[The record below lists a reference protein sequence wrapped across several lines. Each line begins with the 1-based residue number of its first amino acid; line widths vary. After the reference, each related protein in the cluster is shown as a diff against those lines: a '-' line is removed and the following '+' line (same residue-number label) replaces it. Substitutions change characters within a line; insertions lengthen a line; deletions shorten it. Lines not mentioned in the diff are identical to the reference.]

1 MAASPRWD
9 RAPGA
14 PLNGSPPEWPVASAG
29 GGRRTP
35 PRRAVLSLTLQGGAD
50 SMRAAL
56 VTRGTVASAGARESR
71 PPMGGTML
79 GEVGETLELVGV
91 LITILGSLGI
101 MVALGK
107 WWET

>member
-1 MAASPRWD
+1 
-9 RAPGA
+9 
-14 PLNGSPPEWPVASAG
+14 
-29 GGRRTP
+29 
-35 PRRAVLSLTLQGGAD
+35 
-50 SMRAAL
+50 MRAAL

-71 PPMGGTML
+71 PPMGGMML